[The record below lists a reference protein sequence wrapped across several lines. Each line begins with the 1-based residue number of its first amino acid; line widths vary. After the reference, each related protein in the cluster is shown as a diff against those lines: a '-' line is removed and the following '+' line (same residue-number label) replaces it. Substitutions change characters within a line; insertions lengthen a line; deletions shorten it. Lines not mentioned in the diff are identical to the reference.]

1 MTMRKTIV
9 LALAAAAL
17 AAAPATAQVVKD
29 KATCEQAVK
38 DAKEGLATASV
49 GAKSYKEAEDMVRIS
64 EHLCTQANFV
74 YAERLLEIVRG
85 MTASE

>member
-1 MTMRKTIV
+1 MTRLAT

-17 AAAPATAQVVKD
+17 AASPAGAQVVKD
-29 KATCEQAVK
+29 KPSCEQAVK
-38 DAKEGLATASV
+38 DAEEGLRTASV
-49 GAKSYKEAEDMVRIS
+49 GARSQSEAEDMIRIAT
-64 EHLCTQANFV
+64 HLCTQANFV

>member
-1 MTMRKTIV
+1 MKRLAI

-17 AAAPATAQVVKD
+17 AAAPAGAQVVKD
-29 KATCEQAVK
+29 KPTCEQAVA

-49 GAKSYKEAEDMVRIS
+49 GARSQTEAEDMIRIAG
-64 EHLCTQANFV
+64 HLCTQANFV